1 MTPIRARLTLCAIMA
16 IFLATAGNALFLQE
30 RPRSL
35 HANGLPSTA
44 VSITQFP
51 LAAASTAKSASL
63 PPSPPPAGAR
73 ERLTGALQ
81 RELWQRGYADQL
93 QMREEGLR
101 MAVLAYEFDNGRP
114 LTGEPDEALLK
125 HILFDLNQSP
135 KGLFADR
142 AEANPRLV
150 MEVQK
155 LLLGLGFFS
164 GTLSG
169 RMDVWTMAAVRDFQR
184 HRNRQP
190 TGRLTEAT
198 LLELI
203 SYSGQPIQVPPG

>member
-1 MTPIRARLTLCAIMA
+1 MTPIRARLTLFAVMA

-30 RPRSL
+30 RSRSFQ
-35 HANGLPSTA
+35 ADGLPSTA

-51 LAAASTAKSASL
+51 LTSTPKATAASL
-63 PPSPPPAGAR
+63 PPSPSAGTR
-73 ERLTGALQ
+73 ERLTLALQ

-93 QMREEGLR
+93 QMQGDGLR
-101 MAVLAYEFDNGRP
+101 MAVLAYEFDNRMP
-114 LTGEPDEALLK
+114 LTGEPDDALLK

-135 KGLFADR
+135 KGFFADR

-169 RMDVWTMAAVRDFQR
+169 RMDVWTVAAVKDFQR
-184 HRNRQP
+184 HRNRP
-190 TGRLTEAT
+190 PAGRLTEAT
-198 LLELI
+198 LLEI
-203 SYSGQPIQVPPG
+203 IAYSGQSIQVPAG